1 MNLIHFSESNVF
13 VWVLWIYPMTMLPI
27 STSKSVILVVQQDV
41 CISVSV
47 LSKCFNIKHKK
58 SFVPLWTGVWLG
70 SSWKS
75 KVKPCFW
82 RVHTSFSCLPLSFS
96 IHYPLSFSMFLP
108 PIITISLFILVA
120 RWRTQVTFLE
130 LAFQELAY
138 WTKYSRIRRKNLI
151 CLLLIFND
159 LLGN

>member
-1 MNLIHFSESNVF
+1 MSVFLYLFCQNASISNTKNLLCHQE
-13 VWVLWIYPMTMLPI
+13 
-27 STSKSVILVVQQDV
+27 QV
-41 CISVSV
+41 CG
-47 LSKCFNIKHKK
+47 
-58 SFVPLWTGVWLG
+58 WG

-120 RWRTQVTFLE
+120 RWRSQVTFLE
-130 LAFQELAY
+130 LAFQKLEY
-138 WTKYSRIRRKNLI
+138 WTKWSRIEKNFD
-151 CLLLIFND
+151 LLFLFLIFND
-159 LLGN
+159 LLGKLNAKCKLSIRGLLGAGWGARKS